1 MNSIEEDLKQALKR
15 QEPPADFAGKVMD
28 RVNSGAG
35 LEPEKRPGPNKV
47 LVFRLK
53 PKVVLWLAT
62 AAAAA
67 CVLGLFTIRS
77 YVAGRGSVEVAGPVS
92 TSNQLPRAATPQPS
106 DARPNPEPSILGG
119 NEIGRG
125 RRQIGA
131 GALRPAIRR
140 SRVISHRGA
149 GTSVPDEARR
159 AEEQLRLALAIASA
173 KLGYAQRSI
182 QEADGTNSVDRGAN
196 P

>member
-1 MNSIEEDLKQALKR
+1 MNSIEEDLKQALRR

-28 RVNSGAG
+28 RVNSGSG

-77 YVAGRGSVEVAGPVS
+77 YFADRGSVEVAGPVS
-92 TSNQLPRAATPQPS
+92 TSNQLPRVATPQPS
-106 DARPNPEPSILGG
+106 DARPNPAPSIAEG

-125 RRQIGA
+125 PRRIGA
-131 GALRPAIRR
+131 GDLRPGIRR
-140 SRVISHRGA
+140 SSHRGHA

-182 QEADGTNSVDRGAN
+182 QEADGTNSVDREAN